1 MAKVKTTTNKEFT
14 VVGVSCMGG
23 TYKVRYANSTKRGAV
38 LVKNGHTDVVLVEM
52 PFPGRKE
59 DAVDALLGLVDSGEF
74 NELQKAAV
82 IAEAR
87 AFGFVV

>member
-1 MAKVKTTTNKEFT
+1 MSKTSTNKEFT
-14 VVGVSCMGG
+14 VVGVSCQGG

-59 DAVDALLGLVDSGEF
+59 DAVDTLLNFMDSGEF
-74 NELQKAAV
+74 NEAQKAAV
-82 IAEAR
+82 LREAR